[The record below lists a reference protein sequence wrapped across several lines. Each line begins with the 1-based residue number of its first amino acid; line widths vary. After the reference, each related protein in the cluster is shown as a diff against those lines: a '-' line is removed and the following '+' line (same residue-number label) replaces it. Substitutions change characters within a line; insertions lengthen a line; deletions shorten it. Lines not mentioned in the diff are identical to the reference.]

1 MEIDFGDLDTNT
13 LVGQTIAGRY
23 VILEQI
29 GEGGMGSVFKARQE
43 PVGRLV
49 ALKIL
54 LPEMASNELKLK
66 RFANEA
72 RILSSL
78 RHPNT
83 VSLFDFGNLEG
94 GQLFI
99 VMDFVEGGTLRDL
112 MDEGRLDELTSLRI
126 ARQILQSLAEAHGNG
141 IIHRDLKPAN
151 VLLDKV
157 PGENLLVKVADFGI
171 AKLDPQHDAKD
182 ASELQLESEQRG
194 FGLHSQ
200 LTSPGVRLGTPQY
213 IPPEQA
219 FAKDIDARADFYA
232 LGVIMY
238 EMLTGH
244 LPFKSDSDHGL
255 CLEHLYTPVQPINEV
270 HPDLEVDPLIENL
283 LLRMMEKE
291 AVNRPPSSKVI
302 IPILDEVI
310 AKLRPS
316 ISSAT
321 APLPMV
327 RPHIAKPDRTISDE
341 PLEFPSQ
348 GPPNWLYGLLTGI
361 CIGILVCWQFM
372 VK

>member
-1 MEIDFGDLDTNT
+1 MDIEFGDLDVNA
-13 LVGQTIAGRY
+13 LIGQTIAGRY

-72 RILSSL
+72 RILSAL

-83 VSLFDFGNLEG
+83 VSLFDFGNLPG

-99 VMDFVEGGTLRDL
+99 VMDYVEGGTLRDL
-112 MDEGRLDELTSLRI
+112 MDEGRLDELTALRV

-171 AKLDPQHDAKD
+171 AKLDPQHDGKD
-182 ASELQLESEQRG
+182 VGELQIESEKRG

-219 FAKDIDARADFYA
+219 FAKEVDARADFYA

-255 CLEHLYTPVQPINEV
+255 CLEHLYTPVQPINQV
-270 HPDLEVDPLIENL
+270 HPDLNVDPLIENL
-283 LLRMMEKE
+283 LLRLMEKQ
-291 AVNRPPSSKVI
+291 AVNRPQSSRAI

-310 AKLRPS
+310 ASLRTEM
-316 ISSAT
+316 SSAT
-321 APLPMV
+321 APLPLV
-327 RPHIAKPDRTISDE
+327 SPPIAKPERTLTDE
-341 PLEFPSQ
+341 PIEFPRKSA
-348 GPPNWLYGLLTGI
+348 PDWLYGLLTGI
-361 CIGILVCWQFM
+361 CLGFLVGWQFM
-372 VK
+372 GK